1 MPSIYESQNIKKT
14 MKNFQF
20 LAITFCI
27 FSCEINLYAMSQKK
41 QSGLTKEEMQQRLTQ
56 LYDKD
61 SVIDGSWFNKKP
73 AYQSKFLHDAYNN
86 IDAAEFATNEYFAAQ
101 SAIKK
106 SENSK
111 KNISDLD
118 LSTNKWQRIAGLGSY
133 YFVKKNNPNR
143 FILDNKVNSQEI
155 LSTIAHHYNTVP
167 QWDDAEK
174 NPDKLNDEIEKW
186 NLRYNAYRANRYSVL
201 DQNIN
206 DLHSALKS
214 GVKQQLTS
222 QAIIKSKQTENRRW
236 IAQSSA
242 TVLAVVAASAGF
254 YCWANKK

>member
-61 SVIDGSWFNKKP
+61 AIADGSWFNKKP

-86 IDAAEFATNEYFAAQ
+86 IDAAEFATNEDFAMQ
-101 SAIKK
+101 SARKK
-106 SENSK
+106 SENCK
-111 KNISDLD
+111 KNITDLD

-133 YFVKKNNPNR
+133 YFVKNNINQSTPHSK
-143 FILDNKVNSQEI
+143 FPHKQILF
-155 LSTIAHHYNTVP
+155 TIAHHYNTVP

-174 NPDKLNDEIEKW
+174 NPDKLNGEIEKW
-186 NLRYNAYRANRYSVL
+186 NLKYNAYRANRYSVL

-206 DLHSALKS
+206 DLHSLLKNR
-214 GVKQQLTS
+214 VKSQLID
-222 QAIIKSKQTENRRW
+222 QVIIKSMQTENRRW

-242 TVLAVVAASAGF
+242 TVLAVVAASASL